1 VYQKSTNQVLHQ
13 RFYDLPQFL
22 RPGDLLIFN
31 NTKVMPVRLFGKKVE
46 GSAKIEVL
54 LLKER
59 SQNIWEALLRPGK
72 KMHVGTHLAF
82 EQTDTQ
88 AEVLEYLSEGV
99 RILKFSGDV
108 RALMESQGQLP
119 VPPYIDSPLSPDQIK
134 EKYQTVY
141 ASREGAVAA
150 PTAGFHFTP
159 ELIKKLK
166 EQGVQTAELTLHVG
180 LGTFR
185 PVQASDI
192 REHPMHAERFELSQ
206 EVIDAIDRT
215 KKQGGR
221 VIAVGT
227 TVTRV
232 LEGLHKRDGK
242 LNVGSGEI
250 NVFIYPGFEFKVI
263 DGLITNFHQP
273 QSTLL
278 LLVAALVGEDWRKI
292 YDYALQHD
300 FRFLSYGDGSLLWKK
315 KD

>member
-1 VYQKSTNQVLHQ
+1 LS
-13 RFYDLPQFL
+13 
-22 RPGDLLIFN
+22 
-31 NTKVMPVRLFGKKVE
+31 
-46 GSAKIEVL
+46 
-54 LLKER
+54 
-59 SQNIWEALLRPGK
+59 
-72 KMHVGTHLAF
+72 F

-108 RALMESQGQLP
+108 RALMENQGQLP
-119 VPPYIDSPLSPDQIK
+119 VPPYIDSLLSQAQIK
-134 EKYQTVY
+134 GKYQTVY

-159 ELIKKLK
+159 ELIQKLK
-166 EQGVQTAELTLHVG
+166 DQGVQTAELTLHVG

-185 PVQASDI
+185 PVQVSDI

-206 EVIDAIDRT
+206 EVIDAIERT
-215 KKQGGR
+215 QKQGGR

-242 LNVGSGEI
+242 LSVGSGEI

-263 DGLITNFHQP
+263 DGLITNFHLP
-273 QSTLL
+273 ESTLL
-278 LLVAALVGEDWRKI
+278 MLVSALIGREKTLEI
-292 YDYALQHD
+292 YHQAIAEQY
-300 FRFLSYGDGSLLWKK
+300 RFFSFGDGMLLI
-315 KD
+315 

>member
-1 VYQKSTNQVLHQ
+1 
-13 RFYDLPQFL
+13 
-22 RPGDLLIFN
+22 
-31 NTKVMPVRLFGKKVE
+31 
-46 GSAKIEVL
+46 
-54 LLKER
+54 
-59 SQNIWEALLRPGK
+59 
-72 KMHVGTHLAF
+72 MHVGTHLAF

-263 DGLITNFHQP
+263 DGLITNFHLP
-273 QSTLL
+273 ESTLL
-278 LLVAALVGEDWRKI
+278 MLVSALMGREKI
-292 YDYALQHD
+292 LEIYHQAIAQKY
-300 FRFLSYGDGSLLWKK
+300 RFFSFGDGMLLI
-315 KD
+315 